1 MARLQILE
9 LPEGSG
15 DDRPPFVLVVDEVA
29 TGPNGELLIKSSDF
43 EGVAEKIGARAI
55 LSFEE
60 TIDIPANDVPL
71 YENGQPLFFKV
82 HLEAE
87 AEQFRQQVQDE
98 IRKAQADFK
107 RAIEDA
113 KLRAASDNGWTGRP
127 THPDGTPYGYAEI
140 TAEGWES
147 CEGCRTWGQW
157 TINNPHDCPS
167 TYIKGPIAKPTR
179 DA

>member
-15 DDRPPFVLVVDEVA
+15 DDRPPFVLVVDQYEPTEA
-29 TGPNGELLIKSSDF
+29 TPALLQNRQDM
-43 EGVAEKIGARAI
+43 AEAIGARAV
-55 LSFEE
+55 LVFEE
-60 TIDIPANDVPL
+60 TIDIPANEVPL
-71 YENGQPLFFKV
+71 DENGQPLFLKV

-98 IRKAQADFK
+98 IRKAQADVT
-107 RAIEDA
+107 RSIEDA
-113 KLRAASDNGWTGRP
+113 KLRAASEDGWTGRP

-140 TAEGWES
+140 TAGGWES

-157 TINNPHDCPS
+157 TTSNPHDCPG
-167 TYIKGPIAKPTR
+167 TYIRGPIAKPTR